1 MAVNRRRLVLVGV
14 LVLAALVVGIV
25 VIQLWVGRDRLDA
38 IDEASGDWAYLA
50 VFLLVFGDAVCALFP
65 GETTLNTAS
74 ALAAHGTLDLRLVM
88 LAGAVG
94 AVSGDATLYWIV
106 RLNRGRFQTRIDT
119 AMKNEKVVAALD
131 VVGSSAPILLV
142 FGRYV
147 PGVRL
152 AVNATFGLAAYP
164 FRSFLVWSAI
174 GGTAWAVYTCGLAY
188 VVATALAGFPLASV
202 VISGIITTV
211 AIAVVFIV
219 VRRRARAVS
228 GVSTP

>member
-1 MAVNRRRLVLVGV
+1 MAVNRRRILFVSGLAV
-14 LVLAALVVGIV
+14 AALVVGIV
-25 VIQLWVGRDRLDA
+25 GMHLWVGQDRLGT
-38 IDEASGDWAYLA
+38 IDEATGDWAYLA
-50 VFLLVFGDAVCALFP
+50 VFLLVFGDAICALFP

-74 ALAAHGTLDLRLVM
+74 ALASHGTLDLRLVM

-94 AVSGDATLYWIV
+94 AVSGDAALYWIV

-164 FRSFLVWSAI
+164 FRSFLLWSAI

-188 VVATALAGFPLASV
+188 IVATALAGFPLASV

-228 GVSTP
+228 GTSAP